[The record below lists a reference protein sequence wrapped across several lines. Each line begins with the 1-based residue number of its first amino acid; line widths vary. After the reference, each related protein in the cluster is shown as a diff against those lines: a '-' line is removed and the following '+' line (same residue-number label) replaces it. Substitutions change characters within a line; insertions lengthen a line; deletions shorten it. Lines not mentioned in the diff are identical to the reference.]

1 MTDNK
6 KINHQEKE
14 KGILSDTKVN
24 IMKNT
29 LTIEE
34 INKIE
39 KAETREVINALK
51 DYSSY
56 ANSELSLL
64 KNVST
69 IDKSIYLGV
78 LLKRMKATEVVE
90 KTGMSKSNVSRMGK
104 VGKWILSHKEL
115 YHKLVFSAGTQLS
128 FRTLCDAITHDNVPL
143 DGEWDSLVTY
153 ENEYKREYNK
163 TKSSK
168 SSGSGSK
175 PSTDGK
181 KVAHAFS
188 IEDFEKMNTTSVYS
202 AIIDLVDCFKEDSTQ
217 AEPLVRDFIKRLNEL
232 KH

>member
-1 MTDNK
+1 MR
-6 KINHQEKE
+6 
-14 KGILSDTKVN
+14 
-24 IMKNT
+24 NT
-29 LTIEE
+29 LTIED
-34 INKIE
+34 IQKIE

-56 ANSELSLL
+56 ANSELALF
-64 KNVST
+64 KNVTT

-78 LLKRMKATEVVE
+78 LLKRMKASEVVE

-104 VGKWILSHKEL
+104 VGKWILNNKEL

-143 DGEWDSLVTY
+143 DGEWSNLVSS
-153 ENEYKREYNK
+153 EAIYKKEYNA
-163 TKSSK
+163 TKSEK
-168 SSGSGSK
+168 AKALK

-181 KVAHAFS
+181 KVTHSFS

-202 AIIDLVDCFKEDSTQ
+202 AIIDLVDGFKEDSTQ
-217 AEPLVRDFIKRLNEL
+217 AELLVRDFVKRLNEL